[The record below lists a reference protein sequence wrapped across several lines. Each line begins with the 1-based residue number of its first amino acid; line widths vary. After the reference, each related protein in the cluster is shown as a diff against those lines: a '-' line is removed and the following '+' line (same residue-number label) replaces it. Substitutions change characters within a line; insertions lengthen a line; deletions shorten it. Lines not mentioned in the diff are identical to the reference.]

1 MNEPIWVL
9 DETVLAIHNR
19 QIAEHGGLPGV
30 RDEGAL
36 LSALTRPRNK
46 FAYEKPTIFQLAA
59 AYAYGLAANHPFSD
73 GNKRTAYVVSIL
85 FLHLNGF
92 RIAAARD
99 DKYTTFLRLAAGEI
113 SEAELAVWFKQ
124 HAAKIKS

>member
-92 RIAAARD
+92 RIAAAHD